1 MFKKIKCKVSNY
13 TINNDLNNQRY
24 GDWVDLCT
32 LDNIVLKAGGD
43 ALIDLGIAMKLP
55 KGYEAHLLPRSSTFK
70 RTGLL
75 LTNGMGI
82 IDEAY
87 CGNNDTWKVH
97 VYATRDIHVNAG
109 TRLFQFRIVKK
120 QPNLKFVYVSKLKD
134 KDRGGYGSTGA

>member
-1 MFKKIKCKVSNY
+1 MFKKIKCKVSDY
-13 TINNDLNNQRY
+13 TVNNNLNNQRY

-32 LDNIVLKAGGD
+32 LDNIDLKAGED

-75 LTNGMGI
+75 LTDGMGI

-87 CGNNDTWKVH
+87 CGNNDTWKAH
-97 VYATRDIHVNAG
+97 VYATRDIHVNLG

-120 QPNLKFVYVSKLKD
+120 QPNLKFVYVSRLKD

>member
-32 LDNIVLKAGGD
+32 LDNIVLKAGED

-87 CGNNDTWKVH
+87 CGNNDTWKTH
-97 VYATRDIHVNAG
+97 VYATRDIHVDSG

-120 QPNLKFVYVSKLKD
+120 QPNLKFIYVNKLKD

>member
-32 LDNIVLKAGGD
+32 LDNIVLKAGED

-97 VYATRDIHVNAG
+97 VYATRDIHVTSG